1 MPSKSGRTPEREF
14 AIAMMRIAVTKPGN
28 YATLDELRLEIPHY
42 IELTPEDLE
51 YSSRRPGERMWE
63 QSLRNVQS
71 HHANRTNFIY
81 RGLLDHI
88 PGGGY
93 GVTDAGI
100 AFLEKLDGDE

>member
-1 MPSKSGRTPEREF
+1 MVGKTGRTPEREF
-14 AIAMMRIAVTKPGN
+14 AIAMMRIAATKPGN

-51 YSSRRPGERMWE
+51 YSSKRPGERMWE

-81 RGLLDHI
+81 R
-88 PGGGY
+88 
-93 GVTDAGI
+93 
-100 AFLEKLDGDE
+100 